1 MDLNKNKELFK
12 ISWINSK
19 GKMLEITHLNDS
31 DIAKFSEG
39 FKSENKEFIVC
50 PMP

>member
-1 MDLNKNKELFK
+1 MDLNKDSNLFK
-12 ISWINSK
+12 ISWLNSK
-19 GKMLEITHLNDS
+19 GKMLEITHLNES
-31 DIAKFSEG
+31 DINKFSEG